1 VTVDE
6 LLDGILE
13 REGPGTPPYLDPA
26 DRGGRTAWGIDERS
40 HPEAWRNGPP
50 SSHDAKVIYAK
61 QYVQPFAPL
70 VDAGLNDRVRIALVD
85 DAVLSGVVTA
95 IRTLQQ
101 VLGVTVDGIIGPETI
116 AALVAHQDA
125 NGWLLMELVKRR
137 AHRLARIVERDHT
150 QARFVVGWI
159 DRCLSLL

>member
-1 VTVDE
+1 MTIDE
-6 LLDGILE
+6 LLDGILA

-40 HPEAWRNGPP
+40 HPEAWRHGPP
-50 SSHDAKVIYAK
+50 SSTDAKVIYAK

-70 VDAGLNDRVRIALVD
+70 VEAGLDERVRIALVD
-85 DAVLSGVVTA
+85 DAVLSGVPTA

-101 VLGVTVDGIIGPETI
+101 VLGVTVDGVIGPETV
-116 AALVAHQDA
+116 AALSQYQDE
-125 NGWLLMELVKRR
+125 NGWLLVQLVKRR

-150 QARFVVGWI
+150 QARFIVGWI
-159 DRCLSLL
+159 DRTLSFL